1 MRASR
6 RRRFDQRQIRRTR
19 FVMVEFRVVA
29 VEGRAIF
36 ADDFVVVAHVA
47 EYVRM
52 VERRPGADAHELLR
66 TDLDYRDAWFVVKM
80 RYGMV
85 GHKTLA
91 SLEFVGNSP
100 YMRLAP

>member
-1 MRASR
+1 M
-6 RRRFDQRQIRRTR
+6 
-19 FVMVEFRVVA
+19 MVELRVVA
-29 VEGRAIF
+29 VQGRTIF
-36 ADDFVVVAHVA
+36 ADNLIFVAHIA
-47 EYVRM
+47 KYVRM
-52 VERRPGADAHELLR
+52 VERRPGANAHELFR
-66 TDLDYRDAWFVVKM
+66 ADLDYRDAWFVVKM

>member
-1 MRASR
+1 
-6 RRRFDQRQIRRTR
+6 
-19 FVMVEFRVVA
+19 
-29 VEGRAIF
+29 
-36 ADDFVVVAHVA
+36 
-47 EYVRM
+47 
-52 VERRPGADAHELLR
+52 
-66 TDLDYRDAWFVVKM
+66 VKM